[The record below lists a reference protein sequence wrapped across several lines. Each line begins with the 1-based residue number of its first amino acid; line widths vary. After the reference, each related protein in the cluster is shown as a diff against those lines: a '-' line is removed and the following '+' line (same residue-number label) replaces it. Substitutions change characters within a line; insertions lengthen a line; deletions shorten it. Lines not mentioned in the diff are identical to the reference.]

1 MTSMVP
7 MSNKQYCV
15 YIMTNAH
22 NTVLYTGVTNNLPRR
37 VMEHRAGNG
46 STFTK
51 KYNVD
56 KLVYFECGDDVN
68 TAIFREKQIKAV
80 SRKKKNDLI
89 ESINLDWKDLFEE
102 MNNVVASESGEGS
115 Q

>member
-1 MTSMVP
+1 
-7 MSNKQYCV
+7 MSDRQYCV

-22 NTVLYTGVTNNLPRR
+22 NSVLYTGVTNNLQRR
-37 VMEHRAGNG
+37 VSEHKAGKV

-68 TAIFREKQIKAV
+68 TAIFREKQIKAG
-80 SRKKKNDLI
+80 SRKKKIELI
-89 ESINLDWKDLFEE
+89 ESINPDWKDLFEE
-102 MNNVVASESGEGS
+102 MNNDSASHNGEAT